1 MVKVVKDGKNV
12 KNAKNVKVIRI
23 STSCGWARPSS
34 VQAGIGLYFTLIS
47 CGFGLSR
54 LSFV

>member
-34 VQAGIGLYFTLIS
+34 VQAGIGLYFNFLWIRS
-47 CGFGLSR
+47 Q
-54 LSFV
+54 

>member
-12 KNAKNVKVIRI
+12 KNAKNVKVIRTI

-34 VQAGIGLYFTLIS
+34 VQAGIGLYFNFL
-47 CGFGLSR
+47 
-54 LSFV
+54 